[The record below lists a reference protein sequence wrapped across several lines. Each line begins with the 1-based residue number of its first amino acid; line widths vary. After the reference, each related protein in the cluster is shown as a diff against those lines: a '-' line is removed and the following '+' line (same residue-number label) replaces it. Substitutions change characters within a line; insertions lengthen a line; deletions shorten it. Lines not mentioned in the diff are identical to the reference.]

1 MNKKYC
7 FILVLLILTLIFVPT
22 VKAFD
27 IEEEM
32 VYISNDKRESVYQAT
47 QKEDFAYYKLFKK
60 FDIHVVKESIT
71 PVFTIDIYEY
81 AQSDKFSIKP
91 FYQELPSMSNTQQ
104 QTDDIQGNYYVAK
117 TVTSDGRFAGNI
129 WFSVYDNI
137 VIGHFTFSDNFKISD
152 IFGDEDEYDD
162 IRYQSSSSYADHAER
177 IKNLLNREEFV
188 SPYDVKLVAADGI
201 GCCFYINDEQGEYF
215 IPIGYQFYEGY
226 EDQDPKLKY
235 NVCLTAADIKEKAIE
250 QYERHLDYMARK
262 EAWEKEHPGETYL
275 AVGGTGS
282 ADSISS
288 YCSNVDNIL
297 NISEF
302 LNIDMTS
309 PTRDNQPDKQIL
321 IVAISCV
328 CVFSVGGIFIFKF
341 VANTRKNN
349 NCEPS

>member
-47 QKEDFAYYKLFKK
+47 QKEYFDCYKLFKK
-60 FDIHVVKESIT
+60 FDIHIVKESIT
-71 PVFTIDIYEY
+71 PVFTIDMYEY

-91 FYQELPSMSNTQQ
+91 VYLEIPSMPNTQQ

-137 VIGHFTFSDNFKISD
+137 VIGHFTYSDNIKFRDVHGSEAEGNRK
-152 IFGDEDEYDD
+152 
-162 IRYQSSSSYADHAER
+162 YQSSSSYADHAER
-177 IKNLLNREEFV
+177 IKNLLNREDFV
-188 SPYDVKLVAADGI
+188 SPYDVKLLAIDGI
-201 GCCFYINDEQGEYF
+201 GVYFYINDEQGEYF
-215 IPIGYQFYEGY
+215 IPLGYQIYEGY
-226 EDQDPKLKY
+226 EDQYPNLKR

-250 QYERHLDYMARK
+250 RYEEHLDYMARK

-349 NCEPS
+349 NC